1 MENKRSHPREP
12 ARVKARLMVDDQSH
26 DCVITNSSSM
36 GVRLYLRVSVPTGKA
51 VRIRI
56 AGFGEYDATV
66 VWCDGDETGLQFE
79 HEPAEVVKL
88 LAALAS

>member
-1 MENKRSHPREP
+1 MKNKRSHPREP
-12 ARVKARLMVDDQSH
+12 ARVKARLMVDDKWH

-36 GVRLYLRVSVPTGKA
+36 GVRLYLRGSVPTGKA

-56 AGFGEYDATV
+56 DEFGEYDATV

-79 HEPAEVVKL
+79 HDPAEVVKL
-88 LAALAS
+88 LTALAS